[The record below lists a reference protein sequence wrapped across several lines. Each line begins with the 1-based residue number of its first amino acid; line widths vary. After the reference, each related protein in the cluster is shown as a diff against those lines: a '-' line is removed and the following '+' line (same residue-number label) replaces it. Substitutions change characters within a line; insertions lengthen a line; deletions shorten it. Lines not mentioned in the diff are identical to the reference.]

1 MLMFK
6 QLLNKLHNMDLNIK
20 KITKNGFRFALSV
33 CLISMCILLVY
44 DYIYS
49 APNLYYIGLSLF
61 KTSLYFAIEF
71 VICAF
76 AFDTLKGQ
84 KI

>member
-1 MLMFK
+1 MIK
-6 QLLNKLHNMDLNIK
+6 QLFDKLKNMDLGVK
-20 KITKNGFRFALSV
+20 KITKNGFKFALCV
-33 CLISMCILLVY
+33 CIISACVLLIY

-61 KTSLYFAIEF
+61 KTGLYFAVEF

-84 KI
+84 MV

>member
-1 MLMFK
+1 MIK
-6 QLLNKLHNMDLNIK
+6 QLLKKLNNMDLNIK
-20 KITKNGFRFALSV
+20 KITKEGFKFALSV
-33 CLISMCILLVY
+33 CIISVLVLLVY

-61 KTSLYFAIEF
+61 KTGLYFAIEF

-84 KI
+84 MI

>member
-1 MLMFK
+1 MIKYLFDK
-6 QLLNKLHNMDLNIK
+6 SKTMDMVVK
-20 KITKNGFRFALSV
+20 KITKNGFKFALSV
-33 CLISMCILLVY
+33 CFVSVCILLIY

-49 APNLYYIGLSLF
+49 VPNLYYIGLSLF
-61 KTSLYFAIEF
+61 KTGLYFAVEV

-84 KI
+84 MV